1 GIGEAT
7 YATLAPTL
15 IADLFPREKRSR
27 ALAIFYMA
35 IPVGAALGYA
45 LGGLITEHYQSLPL
59 LPLLESVLCRITG
72 QVFDEASRGWRAAFF
87 VVGLPGLLVAVAA
100 LAIREPRRGA
110 TEQVDEAALA
120 RHEALPLSLRF

>member
-1 GIGEAT
+1 LGDRVTRKYLLAIGVAIWSLATFATGLAESYGGMLLARSVLGIGEAT

-87 VVGLPGLLVAVAA
+87 
-100 LAIREPRRGA
+100 
-110 TEQVDEAALA
+110 
-120 RHEALPLSLRF
+120 